1 MKGYERGCSGRRD
14 RGVTEAE
21 RVGLVECVLAS
32 GLELLAAE
40 SILLFM
46 RPLSLE
52 FGNV

>member
-1 MKGYERGCSGRRD
+1 MKGYERGCSERRD

-32 GLELLAAE
+32 GLELLAE
-40 SILLFM
+40 SILLFI

-52 FGNV
+52 FGNA